1 MSVHYLDLTHLDQGV
16 NSCPSFGSFC
26 VQVCSPRMAG
36 GLWSVALRI
45 NCLLS
50 ICAQDMSLQS
60 SHTDTS
66 LQMLPSPTMQQPQS
80 PNMAHGH
87 LFHQNGPHSSNLGL
101 KVYHSSTFTF
111 SPQEEGDY
119 IFYSIYNLNDRHI
132 IVSYVLKV
140 LENGICVM
148 PLPDFKSLLNK
159 IPFCIPGTW

>member
-26 VQVCSPRMAG
+26 VQVCRPRIAG
-36 GLWSVALRI
+36 GLWSVALGI

-87 LFHQNGPHSSNLGL
+87 LFHQNGPYSSNLGL
-101 KVYHSSTFTF
+101 KVYYSSTFTF
-111 SPQEEGDY
+111 SPWEEGSKILIPY
-119 IFYSIYNLNDRHI
+119 LTKMTNIWLI
-132 IVSYVLKV
+132 IRFCKFWKFWKMEFAPCDFQTLKV
-140 LENGICVM
+140 
-148 PLPDFKSLLNK
+148 F
-159 IPFCIPGTW
+159 